1 MIDIDKAIYEKG
13 YKKKYIAEKLD
24 IRPETLSRKL
34 SSPETFSAIE
44 MGKLSNLLGI
54 RVEELNFNVIFFTS
68 EHEYNSSY
76 VGLN

>member
-44 MGKLSNLLGI
+44 MGKLSLILGV
-54 RVEELNFNVIFFTS
+54 RVEDLNFNVIFFTD
-68 EHEYNSSY
+68 EHELNSSLA
-76 VGLN
+76 GTN